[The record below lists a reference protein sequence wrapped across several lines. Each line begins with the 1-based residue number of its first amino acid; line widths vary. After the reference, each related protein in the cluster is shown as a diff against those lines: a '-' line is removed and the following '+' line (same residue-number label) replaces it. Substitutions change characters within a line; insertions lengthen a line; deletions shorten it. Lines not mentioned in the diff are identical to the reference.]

1 MLVAG
6 FSAYCR
12 DIDFRELAEICHK
25 HGVLLHADI
34 SHTAGLVAGD
44 LLTTPFGHADT
55 VMTTTHKTLAG
66 PRGALIF
73 TSPELDQNKLN
84 KAVFPGLQGGPHMN
98 NIAAICQ
105 CLIDAQ
111 T

>member
-12 DIDFRELAEICHK
+12 DINFRELAEICHK
-25 HGVLLHADI
+25 HNVLLHADI
-34 SHTAGLVAGD
+34 SHTAGLIAGD

-73 TSPELDQNKLN
+73 TSPAMDRNRLN

-98 NIAAICQ
+98 NIAATC
-105 CLIDAQ
+105 
-111 T
+111 